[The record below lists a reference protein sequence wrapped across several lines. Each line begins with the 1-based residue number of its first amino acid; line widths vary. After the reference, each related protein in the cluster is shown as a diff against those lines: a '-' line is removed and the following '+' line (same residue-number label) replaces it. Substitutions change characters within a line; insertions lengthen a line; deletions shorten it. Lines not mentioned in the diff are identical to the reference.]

1 MGTWVIIIHIGGSL
15 CICFRGFLYG
25 GGVHQKK
32 HVFLHFFHSS
42 DQIPSFLLR
51 TVSDFFRF
59 QFCSEKQQNE
69 KKYWFFSVSLELR
82 CVLGFWENHPD
93 HLWFWPNFLE
103 RNFNLIWTVS
113 DFPIFYRFQFC
124 SKKPKKIKKIM
135 FFSVSLELRCVLG
148 FWENYPD
155 RLWFLPNFLERNFN
169 LIWTVSDFQSFYRF
183 QFCSK
188 KPKKRSRKIMF
199 FSVSLELRCVLG
211 FWESYRDRLWFVPN
225 FLERSF
231 NLIWTVSDFQSF
243 TDSSFAEV
251 LWQSTLSHIFW

>member
-1 MGTWVIIIHIGGSL
+1 M
-15 CICFRGFLYG
+15 
-25 GGVHQKK
+25 
-32 HVFLHFFHSS
+32 FFYIFFDSS

-93 HLWFWPNFLE
+93 YLWFWPNFLE

-124 SKKPKKIKKIM
+124 SKKPKKRSRKIM
-135 FFSVSLELRCVLG
+135 LFSVSLELRCV
-148 FWENYPD
+148 F
-155 RLWFLPNFLERNFN
+155 
-169 LIWTVSDFQSFYRF
+169 
-183 QFCSK
+183 
-188 KPKKRSRKIMF
+188 
-199 FSVSLELRCVLG
+199 G
-211 FWESYRDRLWFVPN
+211 FWESYPDCLWFVPN

-231 NLIWTVSDFQSF
+231 NLMWTVSDFQSF

-251 LWQSTLSHIFW
+251 FWQSTLSFFFASDFASIFFKRYETASRKLSKRCLRNPLKTRKGRSRRTKSRNAT